1 MTTLESG
8 GCANCGLA
16 IAGPNQKF
24 CPTCGQPTPAHRIDW
39 HFLGHELEHSVL
51 HMDRGILFSLKELM
65 LRPGRLIRDY
75 LDGRRAN
82 QVKPLL
88 LIMITAALVVFL
100 TRYVVGL
107 EVADSMVAIG
117 NADASRLQGD
127 LSPQMEKV
135 FAAFNAVKE
144 WTNGHFALVTLL
156 LLPFEAAA
164 FKLAF
169 RRFRELNYPEWL
181 VITAFLTVQSFVIWA
196 LLVPLQRWIPQAM
209 SLASVPIF
217 GYNIY
222 SLVQFFRGYPRWK
235 AILRA
240 LLGLGIFMLISGVLT
255 MAAVAVV
262 LAMSLHG

>member
-1 MTTLESG
+1 MHDASH
-8 GCANCGLA
+8 CINCQRAVDVPG
-16 IAGPNQKF
+16 QKF
-24 CPTCGQPTPAHRIDW
+24 CPACGQPTPAHRIDW

-51 HMDRGILFSLKELM
+51 HMDRGIFYSLRELM

-100 TRYVVGL
+100 TRYVVGV
-107 EVADSMVAIG
+107 EVADSMIAVG
-117 NADASRLQGD
+117 NADMARMRGD
-127 LSPQMEKV
+127 LPFDPAKV
-135 FAAFNAVKE
+135 FAAFSVMKE

-156 LLPFEAAA
+156 LLPCEALA

-181 VITAFLTVQSFVIWA
+181 VITAFLTVQAFVIWA
-196 LLVPLQRWIPQAM
+196 LLVPLQRWFPQVMAW
-209 SLASVPIF
+209 ASTPIF
-217 GYNIY
+217 GYNIF

-235 AILRA
+235 AALRA
-240 LLGLGIFMLISGVLT
+240 LFGIGIFMLASGFLT
-255 MAAVAVV
+255 MGAVAVLLV
-262 LAMSLHG
+262 TSLRG